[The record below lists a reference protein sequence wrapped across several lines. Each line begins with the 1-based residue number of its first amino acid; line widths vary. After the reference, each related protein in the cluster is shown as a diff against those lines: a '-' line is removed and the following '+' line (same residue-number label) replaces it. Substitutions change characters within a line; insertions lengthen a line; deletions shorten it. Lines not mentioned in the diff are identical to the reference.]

1 MRFLS
6 MHTNPSHRVLDRKFG
21 TYIVEINN
29 RETVALEATCL
40 AEARH
45 LITELCFS
53 DQAYRVYDQG
63 DSSLGWE
70 GETPSPTGDRTR
82 G

>member
-45 LITELCFS
+45 LITELWFRIRLTEYTTKGFQFGMGRRNSKS
-53 DQAYRVYDQG
+53 DR
-63 DSSLGWE
+63 
-70 GETPSPTGDRTR
+70 
-82 G
+82 